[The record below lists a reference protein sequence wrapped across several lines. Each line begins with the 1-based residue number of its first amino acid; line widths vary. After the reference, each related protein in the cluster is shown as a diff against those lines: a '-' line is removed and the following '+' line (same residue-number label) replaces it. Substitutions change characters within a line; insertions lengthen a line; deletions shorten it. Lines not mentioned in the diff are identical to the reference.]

1 MSFCLLPTY
10 TEARQIVLCLFP
22 PPKMLSKLAVLASLV
37 AGGLSQ
43 GVGTN
48 QAEVHPKLTWQ
59 KCTAPGSCSNVNGEV
74 VIDSNW
80 RWTHKKGGYEN
91 CYTGNTWD
99 ASACPDNE
107 SCAANCE
114 LEGADYAATY
124 GVTTS
129 GNALTMK
136 FKQNNNI
143 GARMYLMANSEKYEM
158 FQMNGNEIAFDVENG
173 EIGCGLN
180 GAVYFVSMDEDGG
193 LARSPGNKA
202 GAKYG

>member
-1 MSFCLLPTY
+1 
-10 TEARQIVLCLFP
+10 
-22 PPKMLSKLAVLASLV
+22 MLSKLAVLASLV

-80 RWTHKKGGYEN
+80 RWVHKKGGYEN

-99 ASACPDNE
+99 SSACPDNE

-114 LEGADYAATY
+114 LEGADYASTY

-158 FQMNGNEIAFDVENG
+158 FKMNGNEIAFDVENG

-193 LARSPGNKA
+193 KARSPGNKA